1 MKVRQKTIC
10 QGCRKGK
17 ISVCR
22 PSCLSSRLARLTPRK
37 CDGKKPAC
45 SQCLFRGLECPGY
58 PADWVFIPQS
68 LHHDRKP
75 QGGRPGGRRAAT
87 DRHHCQRKKSVVEPA
102 ACPATL
108 PSGMSL
114 PDLISTIIDNYV
126 PEPEAAGPSSSA
138 VEPSPR
144 ICGSW
149 VEVLPKLAGD
159 ETDTALA
166 SAIRA
171 FAASILSKGPKP
183 SLFISQGLEAYNQA
197 LMSVNSALGS
207 RYSDFPVGIAAA
219 VMCLLLAEMFQVTS
233 LRSWTAHLEGLA
245 GLMQLSRPEA
255 YVSGIPHRLFVGARP
270 ALVGPTRGG

>member
-17 ISVCR
+17 IRVGR
-22 PSCLSSRLARLTPRK
+22 PSCPSSRPAWLTPRK

-58 PADWVFIPQS
+58 PADWVFVPQS
-68 LHHDRKP
+68 LDHSRKP
-75 QGGRPGGRRAAT
+75 RSSRVGGRRREADRQHGGREEVLAESGVRAVALAAG
-87 DRHHCQRKKSVVEPA
+87 A
-102 ACPATL
+102 
-108 PSGMSL
+108 SL
-114 PDLISTIIDNYV
+114 PDLISIVIDNYV
-126 PEPEAAGPSSSA
+126 PEPDAQSSNTP

-149 VEVLPKLAGD
+149 VEVLPELVGNV
-159 ETDTALA
+159 TDTALA

-171 FAASILSKGPKP
+171 FAVTILSKGPKC
-183 SLFISQGLEAYNQA
+183 SLPVSDGLEAYNQA
-197 LMSVNSALGS
+197 LVSVNCALGS
-207 RYSDFPVGIAAA
+207 RYSDFPVTIAAA
-219 VMCLLLAEMFQVTS
+219 VMCLLLAEMFHVTS
-233 LRSWTAHLEGLA
+233 LNSWSAHLEGLA

-270 ALVGPTRGG
+270 ALVSPGFGV